1 MGNQIDRMALETLL
15 QRIADSHCGEAD
27 RINFM
32 MTGDAQ
38 IELALAGKFARDR
51 STISDN
57 DAFGV
62 AEAKMVVEIA
72 SLVAGS
78 VKAFLEIRKLRNE
91 LKPDESQA
99 ISLVWRQR
107 LIEEGVSAD
116 KAQAI
121 VSEFENEMK
130 TVVK

>member
-1 MGNQIDRMALETLL
+1 MGNEIDRTALDTLL
-15 QRIADSHCGEAD
+15 QRIADKYCGEAD
-27 RINFM
+27 RNNFR

-38 IELALAGKFARDR
+38 LELALEGKFARDR
-51 STISDN
+51 STVSDS

-91 LKPDESQA
+91 LKPDDSQA
-99 ISLVWRQR
+99 MSLLWQKR
-107 LIEEGVSAD
+107 LIEEGVSPG

-121 VSEFENEMK
+121 VSEFENEIN